1 MNNSVNFD
9 KWICSLGNISLANQD
24 IEHFS
29 YQKVFCVI
37 SGSHSLQRQLFFWFL
52 TLQISSAFSE
62 LSIHVIIEHVLSV
75 SVSFTQLKISRCV
88 HVVHEICSFLLLSI
102 SCMCGQLLQ
111 SCPTLCDPL
120 DCSLPGSSVPGISQ
134 ARILE
139 WSAMP
144 FFRDLLNPGIKPE
157 SPAWQADSSPTEPK
171 TRQVLSH
178 YVSCFFCSLRERTFG
193 PATSSLDL
201 LWIDL
206 LWTFLYNSIWW
217 QVFSFLL
224 GKHQFPISSIW
235 MFWLLRIFTNTW

>member
-37 SGSHSLQRQLFFWFL
+37 SGSYSLQRQLFFWFL

-111 SCPTLCDPL
+111 LCPTLCDPL

-144 FFRDLLNPGIKPE
+144 FSRGSSQPRD
-157 SPAWQADSSPTEPK
+157 Q
-171 TRQVLSH
+171 TR
-178 YVSCFFCSLRERTFG
+178 VSCLADRFFTHWAKDLASIIPLCIMLFLFFKRKDIWACHFQFG
-193 PATSSLDL
+193 
-201 LWIDL
+201 
-206 LWTFLYNSIWW
+206 SIMNRSA
-217 QVFSFLL
+217 VNILV
-224 GKHQFPISSIW
+224 
-235 MFWLLRIFTNTW
+235 